1 MNTRPRARALG
12 LDDFWRLPPGPWNAI
27 TDVAGVQVGQ
37 TTVSFGEGE
46 LAPGN
51 GPARTGV
58 TVILPHDGNLFR
70 DKVAAAAHTINGYGK
85 ACGFEQV
92 RELGEIETPIA
103 LTNTLNV
110 WRVADALVDHAL
122 AHNPDIGIHTSTV
135 NPVVGECNDG
145 YLNDIQGRHVSA
157 EHVHAALAAA
167 ASGPVAE
174 GAVGAGTGTTCYG
187 WKGGIG
193 TASEVLDTG
202 VTIGAIAAV
211 NAVGSIRDSRAG
223 KVVAAP
229 RDDDGRPLDVDR
241 LLRLGRGRRQVEE
254 RIHGSADAEAGPAE
268 ETPSNTTLAVV
279 ATSARLTKAQAN
291 RIATVAHD
299 GFARSIW
306 PVHTRADGDVIF
318 ALATGEHEITD
329 DQYPA
334 IEAMA
339 ARAVERAILNG
350 VRAAKG
356 LAGVPGLADAKPAG
370 AKARSPRRR

>member
-1 MNTRPRARALG
+1 MRGAAPGTRETELLHPGNLVEHVDAILLAGGSAFG
-12 LDDFWRLPPGPWNAI
+12 LDA
-27 TDVAGVQVGQ
+27 AGGVMQYL
-37 TTVSFGEGE
+37 
-46 LAPGN
+46 LAQDRGFRY
-51 GPARTGV
+51 ATGV
-58 TVILPHDGNLFR
+58 VPIVPGAILFDLSLKR
-70 DKVAAAAHTINGYGK
+70 AAW
-85 ACGFEQV
+85 
-92 RELGEIETPIA
+92 PD
-103 LTNTLNV
+103 
-110 WRVADALVDHAL
+110 ADA
-122 AHNPDIGIHTSTV
+122 GF
-135 NPVVGECNDG
+135 
-145 YLNDIQGRHVSA
+145 R
-157 EHVHAALAAA
+157 A
-167 ASGPVAE
+167 ASTAKGGRVMQ
-174 GAVGAGTGTTCYG
+174 GSVGAGTGATVAKMAG
-187 WKGGIG
+187 IERAWKGGIG

-356 LAGVPGLADAKPAG
+356 LAGVPGLADAKPASG